1 MSFLSPLSILA
12 SLCIILWLAYRLY
25 VTKKAL
31 ATQSE
36 RVEFS
41 DLSLADLRAALDEHS
56 LVAITD
62 AFGKITYVN
71 EKFCEVSQFS
81 AHELIGN
88 DHRIVNS
95 RYHSKEFMRELWQTI
110 ASGRVWKGELRN
122 QAKDGSHY
130 WVATTIV
137 PFLDDDKKPRQYIAI
152 RTDITERK
160 RIEAELQSSQRLLE
174 QAMDATDLVAWEFDP
189 ISGLFTW
196 NARFYALL
204 GTTAA
209 AEGGY
214 EMPAEQYLER
224 FVQQED
230 QSRVRDEILRAI
242 SSPPH
247 DAVFTIE
254 YCIVRRDTGEKRD
267 VLVRYSGVHDE
278 AGHTLNIVGALQDIT
293 ERKQVQ
299 RELESAR
306 QAADLANRAKTA
318 FLTNM
323 SHEIR
328 TPLNAISGF
337 VELLGHTASPEDQA
351 KMLSATRESINALSG
366 IIDDVLDLSKIEAG
380 KFEIR
385 PEPMS
390 LKKVID
396 STLSVFSGSATSKG
410 LYLREHYDD
419 RIPDVVRCDPI
430 RLKQIL
436 FNLIGNAIKFTL
448 KGGVELRV
456 IYKQSAEGILDLDI
470 EVEDTG
476 IGISDQDQLKL
487 FRPFAQASHTADHEF
502 GGTGLGLL
510 ISRRLAEMLGGTL
523 NLRSTFG
530 KGTTMTLALSL
541 PVADVSVLIADTRT
555 PRIRLEKATK
565 DVATRNARILIV
577 DDNEFNRV
585 VLMKQLTLLGYDA
598 DDSVDGRDALDK
610 IGRNDYS
617 LIITDCHMPR
627 MDGFDLTRKVRQIQ
641 GTMPAADRTVVIAYT
656 ADAMSESREQCLDAG
671 MDDVLIKPVDL
682 NALNAM
688 IQHWL
693 ANTGRPERD
702 PLR

>member
-1 MSFLSPLSILA
+1 MSLFSALSLLA
-12 SLCIILWLAYRLY
+12 TLCIIVWLAYRLH
-25 VTKKAL
+25 VTNKAL
-31 ATQSE
+31 AAQSE
-36 RVEFS
+36 LAEVS

-56 LVAITD
+56 LVAIND

-95 RYHSKEFMRELWQTI
+95 GYHSKEFMGDLWQTI
-110 ASGRVWKGELRN
+110 ASGKVWKGELRN
-122 QAKDGSHY
+122 QAKDGSYY

-137 PFLDDDKKPRQYIAI
+137 PFLGDAGRPRQYIAI

-160 RIEAELQSSQRLLE
+160 RIEAELNSSQRLLE

-189 ISGLFTW
+189 RRSIFTW

-204 GTTAA
+204 GTTSA

-214 EMPAEQYLER
+214 QMPADQYLER
-224 FVQQED
+224 FVQRKD
-230 QSRVRDEILRAI
+230 QHRVRDEILRAI
-242 SSPPH
+242 SSPPQNS
-247 DAVFTIE
+247 VFTIE

-337 VELLGHTASPEDQA
+337 VELLGHTASPEDQE

-390 LKKVID
+390 LKTVVD

-419 RIPDVVRCDPI
+419 RIPEVVRCDPL

-436 FNLIGNAIKFTL
+436 FNLIGNAIKFTPN
-448 KGGVELRV
+448 GGVELRV
-456 IYKQSAEGILDLDI
+456 IYKQVAEGVLDLVV

-487 FRPFAQASHTADHEF
+487 FRPFAQASHTVDHEF
-502 GGTGLGLL
+502 GGSGLGLL

-523 NLRSTFG
+523 DLRSTFG

-541 PVADVSVLIADTRT
+541 PIEDASVVIADART
-555 PRIRLEKATK
+555 PRLRLNNATK
-565 DVATRNARILIV
+565 DVATRSARILIV

-585 VLMKQLTLLGYDA
+585 VLIKQLTLLGYNA

-610 IGRNDYS
+610 IGRSDYS

-627 MDGFDLTRKVRQIQ
+627 MDGFELTRKIRQIQ
-641 GTMPAADRTVVIAYT
+641 GAKPAAGRTVVIAYT

-682 NALNAM
+682 EALDA
-688 IQHWL
+688 ILQHWL
-693 ANTGRPERD
+693 GTGSERGS
-702 PLR
+702 LR